1 MATAGEGWTR
11 RRQKL
16 DPARDPWSRAP
27 PEGAGPVTPRR
38 RSREA
43 PSGLQDGRK
52 RGRVVSS
59 RPLRSC
65 RRSLRPG
72 PRALSPAGGEQ
83 ARREGCLRF
92 GAFRCGL
99 TSPDSWAAGL
109 QVRDDWEPSPR
120 RAGDVCRPP
129 HRLPF
134 KPHEVRVASTGG
146 RQLPWKLQLEGEGG
160 ADTGPRGP
168 QLRRTPGPRAAGREG
183 RSGPRAP
190 GSCFPACWAVGRIR
204 RCFKACGPGPGVCRV
219 TG

>member
-11 RRQKL
+11 RRQL
-16 DPARDPWSRAP
+16 DRARDPCSRAP

-43 PSGLQDGRK
+43 PSGLRDGRK

-59 RPLRSC
+59 RPLRGC

-83 ARREGCLRF
+83 ARREGCPRF

-129 HRLPF
+129 HRFPW
-134 KPHEVRVASTGG
+134 TGG

-160 ADTGPRGP
+160 ADSGRPV
-168 QLRRTPGPRAAGREG
+168 RRPTLAHGIRSCAGRRARAAGREG

-204 RCFKACGPGPGVCRV
+204 RCFKAVAPGPGFA
-219 TG
+219 G